1 MSPKKPHLPFIFKFI
16 VKGIVMKVLHVLN
29 YSLWSRQAGYTIR
42 SKYIF
47 DTQSKIGLE
56 PIVATRFKDTHLIDS
71 KFLVEEEY
79 LDGVLYLNDMTQAS
93 LDQHFHDLSFCQPRH
108 STALHREG
116 LQRQFKNHISRVVE
130 VHRPEVI
137 HVASPAQ
144 NALISAEV
152 GHKYNLPVIYEVRG
166 LWHETDVVAG
176 TLDTSSKAYQHR
188 HFLFVEAM
196 KRADLVVTLAE
207 TMKEEFIREGIPE
220 DKIFIVPNGVDTSK
234 FTPRPYPTHLARR
247 LGLGSGHITIGH
259 IGSVRKLEG
268 LRWLFKAAKMLLS
281 HHPRVKILIVGDGD
295 ELEPLQRL
303 AKELSLESVVHF
315 TGQVPHEDILDYYAL
330 IDIFAIPR
338 VRSRVTELVTPIKPY
353 EAMAMGKAV
362 IVSDVAALREIIDD
376 GTTGRICNADD
387 PEDLAEKCSALIQ
400 DTQLRAELGHQA
412 RHWIAEHRDWQQ
424 VVANYEPIYKHA
436 IQEKHHRASKPLSKS
451 RRKRIILYS
460 QHLVGMGHHFRN
472 LQIARALARN
482 HDVYFVNGGRPIPDF
497 RMPESIR
504 LIQLMPISLTPEGLA
519 SEDGDQGIQ
528 ETFEKR
534 LIELTK
540 AVTDIQPDMI
550 MIEHFPFGRWKLRPE
565 LQCLLGMVKSKFPD
579 IHIICSLR
587 DIPLR
592 AKTADIFK
600 PHSGINVERPDP
612 LIPQDQDLYK
622 AKRYYEEVCPTLNA
636 YFDALLIHGDPSVT
650 QLKEYFPWVEDIVI
664 PIVYTGYVSEKPNG
678 VIDGKPDESIDN
690 FVLVSAG
697 GGVDAYELVV
707 PCIKAWELLH
717 KQRKVDG
724 WKMVIFPG
732 PFINDDQYEALERM
746 CEMGPFYMRCYT
758 PDFLQWM
765 QAANFVI
772 SRAGYNTCV
781 NILETGTT
789 ALLVP
794 SLLSEDQ
801 NIRASRLADLGL
813 IKKIDPVDLTPDSVA
828 DSIMQNL
835 SRQKSLTHE
844 IKLNGTEQT
853 LSFIDSL

>member
-1 MSPKKPHLPFIFKFI
+1 
-16 VKGIVMKVLHVLN
+16 MKVLHVLD
-29 YSLWSRQAGYTIR
+29 YSLRSRQAGYTIR

-47 DTQSKIGLE
+47 DTQSNIGLE

-71 KFLVEEEY
+71 KFLVKEEY

-93 LDQHFHDLSFCQPRH
+93 LDLHFQSLGFRQIRN
-108 STALHREG
+108 STVLHREG
-116 LQRQFKNHISRVVE
+116 LQRLFQKHISRAVE
-130 VHRPEVI
+130 IHKPEVI

-166 LWHETDVVAG
+166 LWHETGVVAG

-196 KRADLVVTLAE
+196 KRADLIVTLAE

-220 DKIFIVPNGVDTSK
+220 DKIFIVPNGVDTSQ
-234 FTPRPYPTHLARR
+234 FTPRPYPTYLARR
-247 LGLGSGHITIGH
+247 LGLGSGHVTIGH
-259 IGSVRKLEG
+259 IGSIRKIEG
-268 LRWLFKAAKMLLS
+268 LRWLLKAGKMLLS
-281 HHPRVKILIVGDGD
+281 RHPHIKILIVGGGD
-295 ELEPLQRL
+295 EVEPLQRL
-303 AKELSLESVVHF
+303 ATELGLDSVVHF
-315 TGQVPHEDILDYYAL
+315 TGQVPHEDVFDYYAL
-330 IDIFAIPR
+330 IDIFVIPR

-376 GTTGRICNADD
+376 GTTGSICNADD

-400 DTQLRAELGHQA
+400 DTQLRAELGHRA
-412 RHWIAEHRDWQQ
+412 RQWISQHRDWQQ

-436 IQEKHHRASKPLSKS
+436 IQEKRHRGASKPLSKS

-482 HDVYFVNGGRPIPDF
+482 HDVHFVNGGRPIPDF
-497 RMPESIR
+497 KMPESIR

-519 SEDGDQGIQ
+519 SEDGDQGIK

-534 LIELTK
+534 LIELTE
-540 AVTDIQPDMI
+540 AVTDIQPDVI
-550 MIEHFPFGRWKLRPE
+550 MVEHFPFGRWKLRPE
-565 LQCLLGMVKSKFPD
+565 LQYLLGMVKSKFPD

-600 PHSGINVERPDP
+600 SHSGINVERPD
-612 LIPQDQDLYK
+612 LLNPQDQDLYK

-636 YFDALLIHGDPSVT
+636 YFDALLVHGDPSVT
-650 QLKEYFPWVEDIVI
+650 QLKEYFPWIKDILI

-678 VIDGKPDESIDN
+678 VIDGKPDGSIDK

-697 GGVDAYELVV
+697 GGVDGYDLVV
-707 PCIKAWELLH
+707 PCIEAWKLLH
-717 KQRKVDG
+717 KQGKVDG

-732 PFINDDQYEALERM
+732 PFINDGQYKTLERM
-746 CEMGPFYMRCYT
+746 CEMGPFYIKRYT

-781 NILETGTT
+781 NILETGTP

-801 NIRASRLADLGL
+801 DIRASRLSDLELG
-813 IKKIDPVDLTPDSVA
+813 KKINPIDLTAGRVA
-828 DSIMQNL
+828 DSIMPHL
-835 SRQKSLTHE
+835 SHQKSLTYE
-844 IKLNGTEQT
+844 INLNGAEQT
-853 LSFIDSL
+853 LAFIDGL

>member
-1 MSPKKPHLPFIFKFI
+1 M
-16 VKGIVMKVLHVLN
+16 KGLVMKVLHVLD
-29 YSLWSRQAGYTIR
+29 YSLRSRQAGYTIR

-47 DTQSKIGLE
+47 DTQSRIGLE

-79 LDGVLYLNDMTQAS
+79 LDGVLYLNDMTQAL
-93 LDQHFHDLSFCQPRH
+93 LDQHFHDLGFRQTRYSA
-108 STALHREG
+108 ALHREG
-116 LQRQFKNHISRVVE
+116 LQRQFQNHISRVVE
-130 VHRPEVI
+130 VHKPEVI

-144 NALISAEV
+144 NALISAKV

-166 LWHETDVVAG
+166 LWHETGVVAG

-234 FTPRPYPTHLARR
+234 FTPRPYPTHLAER
-247 LGLGSGHITIGH
+247 LGLGSDSVTIGH
-259 IGSVRKLEG
+259 IGSIRKLEG
-268 LRWLFKAAKMLLS
+268 LRWLLKAGKMLLS
-281 HHPRVKILIVGDGD
+281 RHPQIKILIVGGGD
-295 ELEPLQRL
+295 EVEPLQRL
-303 AKELSLESVVHF
+303 ATELGLDSVVHF
-315 TGQVPHEDILDYYAL
+315 TGQVPHEDVFDYYAL
-330 IDIFAIPR
+330 IDIFVIPR

-387 PEDLAEKCSALIQ
+387 PENLAQKCSALIE
-400 DTQLRAELGHQA
+400 DTQLRAELGHRA
-412 RHWIAEHRDWQQ
+412 RQWISEHKDWQQ

-436 IQEKHHRASKPLSKS
+436 TQGKRHRASKPLSRS

-472 LQIARALARN
+472 LQIARELSQN
-482 HDVYFVNGGRPIPDF
+482 YDVHFVNGGRPIPDF
-497 RMPESIR
+497 KMQGSIN

-519 SEDGDQGIQ
+519 SEDEDQGIR

-534 LIELTK
+534 LIKLTET
-540 AVTDIQPDMI
+540 VTDIQPDVI

-565 LQCLLGMVKSKFPD
+565 LQYLLGMVKSKIPD

-592 AKTADIFK
+592 ARTADIFK
-600 PHSGINVERPDP
+600 PHSSINVERPD
-612 LIPQDQDLYK
+612 LLTPQDQDLYK

-636 YFDALLIHGDPSVT
+636 YFDTLLIHGDPSVT

-664 PIVYTGYVSEKPNG
+664 PIVYTGYVSEKPKNG
-678 VIDGKPDESIDN
+678 IGGKLDEKIDN

-697 GGVDAYELVV
+697 GGVDGYELIV
-707 PCIKAWELLH
+707 PCIKAWKLLH
-717 KQRKVDG
+717 KQGKMDG

-732 PFINDDQYEALERM
+732 PFINDDQYETLERM
-746 CEMGPFYMRCYT
+746 CAMGPFYIRRYT

-765 QAANFVI
+765 QAANLVI

-781 NILETGTT
+781 NILETSTP

-801 NIRASRLADLGL
+801 DIRASRLSDLGL
-813 IKKIDPVDLTPDSVA
+813 VKKIDPVDLTPDSVA
-828 DSIMQNL
+828 DSIMQHL
-835 SRQKSLTHE
+835 SHQKSLTHE
-844 IKLNGTEQT
+844 LNLNGTEQT

>member
-1 MSPKKPHLPFIFKFI
+1 
-16 VKGIVMKVLHVLN
+16 MKVLHVLD
-29 YSLWSRQAGYTIR
+29 YSLGSRQAGYTIR

-47 DTQSKIGLE
+47 DTQSNIGLE

-71 KFLVEEEY
+71 KFLVKEEY

-93 LDQHFHDLSFCQPRH
+93 LDLHFQSLGFRQTRYSA
-108 STALHREG
+108 TLHREG
-116 LQRQFKNHISRVVE
+116 LQRQFQNHISRVVE

-144 NALISAEV
+144 NALISADV

-166 LWHETDVVAG
+166 LWHETGVVAG
-176 TLDTSSKAYQHR
+176 TLDTSSKEYQHR

-196 KRADLVVTLAE
+196 KRADLIVTLAE

-220 DKIFIVPNGVDTSK
+220 DKIFIIPNGVDTSK

-247 LGLGSGHITIGH
+247 LGLDSGHVTIGH
-259 IGSVRKLEG
+259 IGSIRKLEG
-268 LRWLFKAAKMLLS
+268 LRWLLKAGKILLS
-281 HHPRVKILIVGDGD
+281 RHSQVKILIVGGGD
-295 ELEPLQRL
+295 EVEPLQRL
-303 AKELSLESVVHF
+303 ATELGLDSVVHF
-315 TGQVPHEDILDYYAL
+315 TGQVPHEDVFDYYSL
-330 IDIFAIPR
+330 IDIFVIPR

-376 GTTGRICNADD
+376 GTTGIVCNADD
-387 PEDLAEKCSALIQ
+387 PEDLAQKCTALIE
-400 DTQLRAELGHQA
+400 DTQLRAKIGHRA
-412 RHWIAEHRDWQQ
+412 RQWISQHRDWQQ
-424 VVANYEPIYKHA
+424 VVANYESIYKHA
-436 IQEKHHRASKPLSKS
+436 IQEKRHRVSKSLSKPRK
-451 RRKRIILYS
+451 KRIILYS

-472 LQIARALARN
+472 LQIARALAQN
-482 HDVYFVNGGRPIPDF
+482 HDVHFVNGGRPIPGF
-497 RMPESIR
+497 KMPGSIH
-504 LIQLMPISLTPEGLA
+504 LIQLAPISLTPEGLA

-534 LIELTK
+534 VIELTET
-540 AVTDIQPDMI
+540 VTGIQPDVI

-565 LQCLLGMVKSKFPD
+565 LQYLLGIVKSKIPD

-592 AKTADIFK
+592 ANTADIFM
-600 PHSGINVERPDP
+600 PHSNIGVERSD
-612 LIPQDQDLYK
+612 LLTPQEQDLYK

-636 YFDALLIHGDPSVT
+636 YFDALLVHGDPSLT
-650 QLKEYFPWVEDIVI
+650 YLEDYFPWVEDIVI

-678 VIDGKPDESIDN
+678 GICGKPDESIEN

-697 GGVDAYELVV
+697 GGVDGYDLVV
-707 PCIKAWELLH
+707 PCIEAWKLLH
-717 KQRKVDG
+717 KQGKVDG

-732 PFINDDQYEALERM
+732 PFINDGQYETLEQM
-746 CEMGPFYMRCYT
+746 CEMGPFYMKRYT

-781 NILETGTT
+781 NILETNTP

-801 NIRASRLADLGL
+801 DIRASRLSDLGL
-813 IKKIDPVDLTPDSVA
+813 GKKIAPINLTPDRVSE
-828 DSIMQNL
+828 SIMQHL
-835 SRQKSLTHE
+835 YHQKSLTHD
-844 IKLNGTEQT
+844 INLDGAEQT

>member
-1 MSPKKPHLPFIFKFI
+1 
-16 VKGIVMKVLHVLN
+16 MKVLHVLD
-29 YSLWSRQAGYTIR
+29 YSLRSRQAGYTIR

-47 DTQSKIGLE
+47 DTQNKIGLE

-79 LDGVLYLNDMTQAS
+79 LDGVLYLNDMTQAAQDLHFQS
-93 LDQHFHDLSFCQPRH
+93 LDVRQIRNSA
-108 STALHREG
+108 ALHREG
-116 LQRQFKNHISRVVE
+116 LQRLFQNHISRVVE
-130 VHRPEVI
+130 IHRPEVI

-144 NALISAEV
+144 NALISADV

-166 LWHETDVVAG
+166 LWHETGVVTG
-176 TLDTSSKAYQHR
+176 TLDTSSKEYQYR

-196 KRADLVVTLAE
+196 KRADLIITLAE
-207 TMKEEFIREGIPE
+207 TMKEEFVREGIPE
-220 DKIFIVPNGVDTSK
+220 DKIFIVPNGVDVSK
-234 FTPRPYPTHLARR
+234 FKPRPYPTHLAER
-247 LGLGSGHITIGH
+247 LGFGSGHVTIGH
-259 IGSVRKLEG
+259 IGSIRKLEG
-268 LRWLFKAAKMLLS
+268 LRWLLKAGKILLS
-281 HHPRVKILIVGDGD
+281 RHPHIKILIVGGGD
-295 ELEPLQRL
+295 EVQPLQRL
-303 AKELSLESVVHF
+303 ATELGLDSVVHF
-315 TGQVPHEDILDYYAL
+315 TGQVPHEDVFDYYAL
-330 IDIFAIPR
+330 IDIFVIPR

-376 GTTGRICNADD
+376 GTTGSICNADD
-387 PEDLAEKCSALIQ
+387 PEDLAQKCAALIEN
-400 DTQLRAELGHQA
+400 TQLRAKIGHRA
-412 RHWIAEHRDWQQ
+412 RRWISQHRDWQQ

-436 IQEKHHRASKPLSKS
+436 IQEKHHQASKPLSKS
-451 RRKRIILYS
+451 RRKSIILYS

-482 HDVYFVNGGRPIPDF
+482 HDVHFVNGGRPIPNF
-497 RMPESIR
+497 KIQGSIN

-519 SEDGDQGIQ
+519 SEDENQGIR

-534 LIELTK
+534 LIKLTE
-540 AVTDIQPDMI
+540 AVTDIQPDVI

-565 LQCLLGMVKSKFPD
+565 LQYLLGMVKSKIPD

-592 AKTADIFK
+592 ARMADIFQ
-600 PHSGINVERPDP
+600 PHSSINLERPDLMSP
-612 LIPQDQDLYK
+612 YDQDLYK

-636 YFDALLIHGDPSVT
+636 YFDTLLIHGDPSVT

-678 VIDGKPDESIDN
+678 VIIGKPDESIDN

-697 GGVDAYELVV
+697 GGVDGYELVV
-707 PCIKAWELLH
+707 PCIKAWKLLH
-717 KQRKVDG
+717 KQGKVNG

-732 PFINDDQYEALERM
+732 PFIKDDQYETLEQM
-746 CEMGPFYMRCYT
+746 CKIGPFYMRRYT
-758 PDFLQWM
+758 PDFIQWM
-765 QAANFVI
+765 QEANFVI

-781 NILETGTT
+781 NILETNTP
-789 ALLVP
+789 AILVP

-801 NIRASRLADLGL
+801 DIRASRLSDLGL
-813 IKKIDPVDLTPDSVA
+813 VKKIDPIDLTPDCVT
-828 DSIMQNL
+828 DSIMQHL
-835 SRQKSLTHE
+835 CHQKSLIHD
-844 IKLNGTEQT
+844 INLDGAEQT